1 MQARTKI
8 RFDAVDRARKLL
20 ETAPAPEI
28 EEVTKSHA
36 VRILIPQILDAHS
49 KGYSMEAITRMLS
62 ESGVV
67 VSVHLV
73 KNLIWRRE
81 SEHQDSHNRTRKRG
95 TVSREDGAR
104 ARQRPASN
112 DVVAKAQSIKGAAP
126 TADRSDHEVPLGGR
140 SPAASNL
147 PPNGVTTHRRSTFVP
162 RPDTKDI

>member
-62 ESGVV
+62 ETGVV

-81 SEHQDSHNRTRKRG
+81 SEHQDSHKRTRKRSTG
-95 TVSREDGAR
+95 SRENGAR
-104 ARQRPASN
+104 TQQRPASN
-112 DVVAKAQSIKGAAP
+112 DFVAKTQSIKSAAP
-126 TADRSDHEVPLGGR
+126 MAVRSEHEVLPGSR

-147 PPNGVTTHRRSTFVP
+147 PPNGVTTPRRSTFVP